1 MAKAALIDGNELR
14 AQIAYFL
21 EYRNYNMSQ
30 LAGKIG
36 LSSTTFYR
44 RYDAPETMSITEF
57 IKLVDTME
65 LTEQEILRIM
75 RKS

>member
-14 AQIAYFL
+14 AQIEYYLA
-21 EYRNYNMSQ
+21 YRNYNMSE
-30 LAGKIG
+30 LAVKVG

-44 RYDAPETMSITEF
+44 RYEAPHTFKITEF
-57 IKLVDTME
+57 IKLANTIG
-65 LTEQEILRIM
+65 LTEQEILKIM